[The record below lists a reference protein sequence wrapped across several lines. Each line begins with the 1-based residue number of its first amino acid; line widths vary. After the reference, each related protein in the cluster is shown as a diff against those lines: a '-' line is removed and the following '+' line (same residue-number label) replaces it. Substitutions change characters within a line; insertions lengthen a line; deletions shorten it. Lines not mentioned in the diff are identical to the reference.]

1 MKNIAISLLAALTLT
16 TPAFALS
23 WRDALFSKLD
33 ADVNGEI
40 ALIELAATGC
50 RVNTKLFNYADAD
63 RSKGLNKVEYFTNR
77 ELFSRCK

>member
-1 MKNIAISLLAALTLT
+1 MKNFALSLVAALTLS

-40 ALIELAATGC
+40 ALTELTATGC
-50 RVNTKLFNYADAD
+50 RVDTKLFKYADAD
-63 RSKGLNKVEYFTNR
+63 RSQGLNKVEYFTNR
-77 ELFSRCK
+77 EFFSRCK